1 MKFKKIITAAL
12 ALSFVVGAASC
23 GKKEISSTT
32 SDLEKGNVSYPLNV
46 EEKLTVWVN
55 LPTQV
60 SSVVSNYGE
69 TAFAKNLKEA
79 TGVEVEY
86 IHPTQGQDNAL
97 SLLIASGDMP
107 DIVIG
112 YWPLENPSKCIE
124 QNVIYNL
131 NDYLDDY
138 SPNFKKYMS
147 EYLGSGISGV
157 CTVTP
162 GVLGTTGME
171 TADTVKCIVSSLRP
185 DLVITIDAL
194 AAADI
199 RRVAT
204 TIQISDAGIQP
215 GAGVGNDREGIN
227 RQTLGV
233 PVIAVGVP
241 TVIDARS
248 ISDEEIPEELLPL
261 MVTTKD
267 IDLVIKKC
275 ARTIADGINLALHE
289 NITHEEIM
297 AFTG

>member
-1 MKFKKIITAAL
+1 MAKNIRTDL
-12 ALSFVVGAASC
+12 AVEAHRISC
-23 GKKEISSTT
+23 GYGQKTEGVIVKESE
-32 SDLEKGNVSYPLNV
+32 EKGI
-46 EEKLTVWVN
+46 KLTRVEITNSEGEKALGKAVGN
-55 LPTQV
+55 YVTIDCPRLRYSTEDYDTVCSLISREIRSMAKITPD
-60 SSVVSNYGE
+60 SVTLVAGLGNRDITPDALGIE
-69 TAFAKNLKEA
+69 TA
-79 TGVEVEY
+79 
-86 IHPTQGQDNAL
+86 
-97 SLLIASGDMP
+97 
-107 DIVIG
+107 
-112 YWPLENPSKCIE
+112 EN
-124 QNVIYNL
+124 VMVTHHL
-131 NDYLDDY
+131 
-138 SPNFKKYMS
+138 KKYMS